1 MNAISK
7 VDVTIG
13 TIKENNFIIEPVRTT
28 TKTNRFYKWLER
40 CAQSQYEAWERVNRP
55 KQH

>member
-7 VDVTIG
+7 VDGTIG
-13 TIKENNFIIEPVRTT
+13 AIKEINSKIEPVRTT
-28 TKTNRFYKWLER
+28 TKTNHFYKWLER

-55 KQH
+55 EQH